1 MHDIV
6 FVFCCLIVVM
16 LLLGAVLYFYRDVD
30 SDDAV
35 SILGYMSVG
44 IGLLFLLASV
54 IRKLIVMISV
64 L

>member
-1 MHDIV
+1 
-6 FVFCCLIVVM
+6 M

-44 IGLLFLLASV
+44 IGLLFLLAAV